1 MCIFGTYNLTINKLA
16 LKKIFFS
23 SILLLALSVLL
34 ISWGYTGHYKI
45 SETSSLSFNTQMQ
58 DFLTW
63 VDFLSDHSSDAD
75 FRKDSDPTEGPKHY
89 IDIDNYSEFITTGRI
104 PQTLDSAVTIHG
116 YSFVQSN
123 GFLPWATKTSFD
135 SLTVCLQRRD
145 FTKAQIFA
153 ADLGHYVA
161 DGYMPLHIT
170 KNYNGQLTGNTGI
183 HSRFESTM
191 INANISQI
199 VYTGDSATAIADVNQ
214 FIFDYLYANYIYCD
228 SILLADNYAKTFSTS
243 YSSTEYKTAL
253 WNKSRSFT
261 IPLFQRAS
269 KSLATLIYSAWLQ
282 AGSPPLSTASVAE
295 PDPACNAILFQ
306 NMPNPFTASTI
317 VSYNLSENAPVTLSV
332 FDINGKK
339 IETLVQK
346 SMMAGSYTVEWKPGR
361 IPAGMYYLVLQTGE
375 YFQVKKV
382 VFSGRE

>member
-1 MCIFGTYNLTINKLA
+1 

-23 SILLLALSVLL
+23 TILLLTFSVML

-45 SETSSLSFNTQMQ
+45 SESSSLSFNTQMQ
-58 DFLTW
+58 DFLSW

-89 IDIDNYSEFITTGRI
+89 IDIDNYSEFTSSGRI
-104 PQTLDSAVTIHG
+104 PQTLDSVVAIHG
-116 YSFVQSN
+116 YSFVENN

-135 SLTVCLQRRD
+135 SLTNCLQRRD

-161 DGYMPLHIT
+161 DGHMPLHIT
-170 KNYNGQLTGNTGI
+170 KNYNGQLTGNSGI

-199 VYTGDSATAIADVNQ
+199 VYAGDSATEITDVNQ
-214 FIFDYLYANYIYCD
+214 FIFEYLYANYIYCD
-228 SILLADNYAKTFSTS
+228 SILAADNYAKTFSTS

-253 WNKSRSFT
+253 WDKSRSFT
-261 IPLFQRAS
+261 IPLFERAS
-269 KSLATLIYSAWLQ
+269 KSLASLIYSAWLQ
-282 AGSPPLSTASVAE
+282 AGSPPLSTASVA
-295 PDPACNAILFQ
+295 DLNPANNAILFQ
-306 NMPNPFTASTI
+306 NIPNPFTSSTL
-317 VSYNLSENAPVTLSV
+317 VSYILKENAPVTLSV

-346 SMMAGSYTVEWKPGR
+346 SMLAGSYSFEWNPGR
-361 IPAGMYYLVLQTGE
+361 IPAGMYYMVLQTGE
-375 YFQVKKV
+375 FFQVKKMV
-382 VFSGRE
+382 YSGQD